1 MVRALIVSLQTG
13 AIAAIVGTLVGL
25 LAAAFLTGTRLGR
38 SGFSRSVVLI
48 PILVPNLALGV
59 AIFILYIRLGIPITV
74 LTLGL
79 AQLILVLPL
88 IIGLLVVA
96 VETIPPHVQRAS
108 ADLGA
113 SPLYSFIRVTF
124 PLIRD
129 RKSTRLNSSP

>member
-74 LTLGL
+74 LTLRSDERRVGKEC
-79 AQLILVLPL
+79 VS
-88 IIGLLVVA
+88 
-96 VETIPPHVQRAS
+96 TCRS
-108 ADLGA
+108 RW
-113 SPLYSFIRVTF
+113 SPYH
-124 PLIRD
+124 
-129 RKSTRLNSSP
+129 